1 MTITDLKNS
10 HDSVIRQKTL
20 PSSITTDN
28 QADLLDSLADE
39 LLSRGVKQVAN
50 TTALSALSGADH
62 RNVIVENNG
71 IYSWESSGTPNGTT
85 IFAATGGGVY
95 VRKFSSEPLY
105 KKYVAIL
112 SQTGTNAPVAT
123 VLEDTIGIV
132 GGDYSYVGVG
142 EYSITKTG
150 AFPLGKVA
158 YFHNGAQTDL
168 GYSFTIIHIDVNT
181 ISIRTSD
188 SNWVGFANDVLG
200 ALPSFGLIEIRVYP

>member
-39 LLSRGVKQVAN
+39 LLSRGVKQVVN
-50 TTALSALSGADH
+50 TTALSSLSGADH

-95 VRKFSSEPLY
+95 VRKFSSELPY

-112 SQTGTNAPVAT
+112 SQSGTNAPTAV

-132 GGDYSYVGVG
+132 GGDYSYAGVG
-142 EYSITKTG
+142 QYIITKTG
-150 AFPLGKVA
+150 LLPQGKTVCFCQNSVDI
-158 YFHNGAQTDL
+158 Y
-168 GYSFTIIHIDVNT
+168 
-181 ISIRTSD
+181 
-188 SNWVGFANDVLG
+188 NDVDGKLLKYPDDDYIYIITTDG
-200 ALPSFGLIEIRVYP
+200 GINADSVLAVFGRMHIEIRVYP